1 MENSKNKTD
10 NFLKAIKNMLM
21 NKEVPCRQRLLS
33 LKKKS

>member
-10 NFLKAIKNMLM
+10 NFLKAIK
-21 NKEVPCRQRLLS
+21 KYADEQRSACRQRLLS

>member
-10 NFLKAIKNMLM
+10 NFLKNMLM